1 MMRMEIGVKG
11 KKIIGCAAGQQ
22 EIKKNLNHIAA
33 ALQESRNKLLLIMD
47 SMAGRKIDTE
57 LEKVYTQLKLTG
69 KRLDTMSD
77 GLEAIARLYDYVEK
91 DIAGEKPEKETLIM
105 RL

>member
-22 EIKKNLNHIAA
+22 EIKKNLDHIAA

-77 GLEAIARLYDYVEK
+77 GLEAIA
-91 DIAGEKPEKETLIM
+91 GFMIM
-105 RL
+105 LKKILLVKSQRKKH

>member
-22 EIKKNLNHIAA
+22 EIKKNLDHIAA

-47 SMAGRKIDTE
+47 SMAGRKIDT
-57 LEKVYTQLKLTG
+57 
-69 KRLDTMSD
+69 D
-77 GLEAIARLYDYVEK
+77 GFPAHIAI
-91 DIAGEKPEKETLIM
+91 IM
-105 RL
+105 DGNRR